1 MAQSCCRCDDR
12 WPRGENS
19 RRPWPQMSLASAG
32 LLARATTVHWGC
44 SRLRSDTHRPNH
56 CRAQRLRGEAHSRPP
71 EPAARC
77 GFSSAAQSVRR
88 CRLDNDRPKPPS
100 LYTADSRTTAFVQ
113 VFGRRRQ
120 GALHARG
127 RPASKKRQGAKSR
140 SAGRRLGVERYG
152 DFRLGAFGGGE
163 MQGRRDLDA
172 RIRQRAREEKKR
184 PERD

>member
-1 MAQSCCRCDDR
+1 MYNC
-12 WPRGENS
+12 PRN
-19 RRPWPQMSLASAG
+19 
-32 LLARATTVHWGC
+32 
-44 SRLRSDTHRPNH
+44 
-56 CRAQRLRGEAHSRPP
+56 
-71 EPAARC
+71 PAI
-77 GFSSAAQSVRR
+77 G
-88 CRLDNDRPKPPS
+88 
-100 LYTADSRTTAFVQ
+100 YVQ